1 MFCINNEI
9 TIMEM
14 VVNKGKNE
22 IRKKLLQLLLCLT
35 KEEIKRRSQNVE
47 NRLEDLPEYKKAK
60 NVMVYYPLKGEVNI
74 LEMIR
79 KAMRYKRFFFPV
91 MELKSKNLRI
101 FEVSNLDKDFILGPY
116 GVREPDTKKTREAVM
131 SEIDMVIVPGLGFD
145 RQKNRLGRGAGFYD
159 RFLKKITSPV
169 TKVGIAFDLQILENL
184 PVDLSFDQ
192 KIDILVSENFII

>member
-1 MFCINNEI
+1 
-9 TIMEM
+9 
-14 VVNKGKNE
+14 
-22 IRKKLLQLLLCLT
+22 
-35 KEEIKRRSQNVE
+35 KRRSQNVE

-184 PVDLSFDQ
+184 PVNLSFDQ

>member
-1 MFCINNEI
+1 
-9 TIMEM
+9 
-14 VVNKGKNE
+14 
-22 IRKKLLQLLLCLT
+22 
-35 KEEIKRRSQNVE
+35 
-47 NRLEDLPEYKKAK
+47 
-60 NVMVYYPLKGEVNI
+60 
-74 LEMIR
+74 
-79 KAMRYKRFFFPV
+79 

-184 PVDLSFDQ
+184 PVNLSFDQ
-192 KIDILVSENFII
+192 KIDVLVSENFII

>member
-14 VVNKGKNE
+14 VVNKDKNE

-79 KAMRYKRFFFPV
+79 KAMRYKRFFF
-91 MELKSKNLRI
+91 S
-101 FEVSNLDKDFILGPY
+101 GY
-116 GVREPDTKKTREAVM
+116 GV
-131 SEIDMVIVPGLGFD
+131 
-145 RQKNRLGRGAGFYD
+145 
-159 RFLKKITSPV
+159 
-169 TKVGIAFDLQILENL
+169 KV
-184 PVDLSFDQ
+184 
-192 KIDILVSENFII
+192 